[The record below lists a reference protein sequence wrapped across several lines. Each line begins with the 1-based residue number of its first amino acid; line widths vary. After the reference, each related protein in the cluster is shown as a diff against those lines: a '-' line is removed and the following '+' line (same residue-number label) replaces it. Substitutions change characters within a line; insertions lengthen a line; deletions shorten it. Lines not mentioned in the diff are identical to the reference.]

1 MMGLVGR
8 VIGVEFW
15 WAGFGVFKFGF
26 EVGGRNCYSCGGSW
40 VLMVAE

>member
-1 MMGLVGR
+1 MGLVGR

-26 EVGGRNCYSCGGSW
+26 EVGGRNCYSCGGSR